1 MAKMALNKSS
11 LTKERTNLRLYQR
24 LLPSLELKRQQ
35 LMGEL
40 ARARGEL
47 SQIREELEIFESG
60 IADQIPMMADREID
74 VGGLVKIK
82 SVEIGEVSV
91 VGVRVPVLS
100 ELNTT
105 VADYSFLA
113 KPHWVDALVD
123 RLHQTTE
130 LRLKVQVA
138 EEKVRRLEVAV
149 RRTTQRVNLF
159 DKIMIPAAKKNIKRI
174 MIYLGDLE
182 RSAVVRSKLAK
193 KKRLAERQVMIG
205 SGDAT

>member
-1 MAKMALNKSS
+1 MALNKSS
-11 LTKERTNLRLYQR
+11 LTKERNNLRLYQR
-24 LLPSLELKRQQ
+24 VLPSLELKRQQ

-40 ARARGEL
+40 AKSRTQFAE
-47 SQIREELEIFESG
+47 IRKELEAFQRG

-74 VGGLVKIK
+74 LGGLVKIK
-82 SVEIGEVSV
+82 SVEIGEQSV
-91 VGVRVPVLS
+91 VGIKVPVLS
-100 ELNTT
+100 ELQTT

-113 KPHWVDALVD
+113 KPHWVDALVE

-138 EEKVRRLEVAV
+138 EERVRRLEIAV

-159 DKIMIPAAKKNIKRI
+159 DKIMIPAAKAQIKRI
-174 MIYLGDLE
+174 MIFLGDME

-193 KKRLAERQVMIG
+193 KKRLQQRQEFTDQG
-205 SGDAT
+205 GAA

>member
-1 MAKMALNKSS
+1 MALNKSS
-11 LTKERTNLRLYQR
+11 LTKERNDLRLYQR

-40 ARARGEL
+40 AKSRNQLAE
-47 SQIREELEIFESG
+47 IRKELEVFQRG

-74 VGGLVKIK
+74 LGGLVKIK
-82 SVEIGEVSV
+82 SVEIGEQSV
-91 VGVRVPVLS
+91 VGVKVPVLS
-100 ELNTT
+100 ELKTT

-113 KPHWVDALVD
+113 KPHWVDALVE

-130 LRLKVQVA
+130 LHLKVQVA
-138 EEKVRRLEVAV
+138 EERVRRLETAV

-159 DKIMIPAAKKNIKRI
+159 DKIMIPAAKAQIKRI
-174 MIYLGDLE
+174 MIFLGDME

-193 KKRLAERQVMIG
+193 KKRLQQRQEFTDQG
-205 SGDAT
+205 GAA